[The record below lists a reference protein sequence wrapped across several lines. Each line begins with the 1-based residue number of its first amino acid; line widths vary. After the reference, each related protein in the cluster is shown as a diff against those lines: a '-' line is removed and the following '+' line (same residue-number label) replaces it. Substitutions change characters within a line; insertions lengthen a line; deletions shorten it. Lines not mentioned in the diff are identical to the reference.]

1 MVTEAFLNVARA
13 QHAQG
18 VIDPDIQLALGVLF
32 YTNNSYDRAKDCFE
46 AALSLRPTVHSY
58 PPSAIERIL
67 IVCAPYLSQD
77 YLLWNRLG
85 SSLSN
90 GNKPEES
97 LGAYREAL
105 MLRPT
110 YTRAIYNVGV
120 ACKWH
125 LSDSHDTN
133 EAFLDSLA
141 FSCRSEHW
149 CEQGGRGAFF
159 ERAFHARGNRREEQ
173 TTIADARPS
182 SPIHG
187 LFARS
192 DVGCAIVMCSL

>member
-120 ACKWH
+120 ACKWY
-125 LSDSHDTN
+125 LSTAMMHSLTLWPFLVGLN
-133 EAFLDSLA
+133 IGANKEAAEHFLSALSMQEATGEKSKQLLQTLGRALRSMVRSLA
-141 FSCRSEHW
+141 
-149 CEQGGRGAFF
+149 
-159 ERAFHARGNRREEQ
+159 
-173 TTIADARPS
+173 
-182 SPIHG
+182 
-187 LFARS
+187 L
-192 DVGCAIVMCSL
+192 M

>member
-1 MVTEAFLNVARA
+1 MLLRWLRARFPDTSIPPEAQNSLTSSSWHSHNVVTEAFLNVART

-18 VIDPDIQLALGVLF
+18 VIDPDVQLALGVLF
-32 YTNNSYDRAKDCFE
+32 YTNGAYDRAKDCFE
-46 AALSLRPTVHSY
+46 AALGVRPTVCIRSLRSNLLTD
-58 PPSAIERIL
+58 PLR
-67 IVCAPYLSQD
+67 QD

-120 ACKWH
+120 AC
-125 LSDSHDTN
+125 
-133 EAFLDSLA
+133 
-141 FSCRSEHW
+141 
-149 CEQGGRGAFF
+149 
-159 ERAFHARGNRREEQ
+159 
-173 TTIADARPS
+173 
-182 SPIHG
+182 
-187 LFARS
+187 
-192 DVGCAIVMCSL
+192 M